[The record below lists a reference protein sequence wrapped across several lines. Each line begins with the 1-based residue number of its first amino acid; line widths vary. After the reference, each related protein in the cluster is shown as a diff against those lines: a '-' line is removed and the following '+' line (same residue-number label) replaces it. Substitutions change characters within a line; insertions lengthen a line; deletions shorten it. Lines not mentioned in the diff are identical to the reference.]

1 METECR
7 ASLFNLPAY
16 KNLVIENLK
25 IKTTKNEGAKHIVVS
40 RPPKRK
46 KALKDSL
53 QIRVRGSLVK
63 SFFFFSC
70 CNLECRHLIL
80 RRVTQLV
87 RRRQGVFQL
96 RHFTTMGKTIHNLTL
111 NRENSNKNFG
121 FRIIGGK
128 DEGQTFKVS
137 IGYFFVRTHCI

>member
-1 METECR
+1 MKKPNTLWFQDHQKE
-7 ASLFNLPAY
+7 
-16 KNLVIENLK
+16 
-25 IKTTKNEGAKHIVVS
+25 
-40 RPPKRK
+40 

-63 SFFFFSC
+63 SFFFSC

-137 IGYFFVRTHCI
+137 IGYFLLGHTVIFILGGKSVDGIPSLLCWNEGPRLSD